1 MSTSA
6 YPKSLVGEPKIWH
19 HLSQAQ
25 LDWAYDQ
32 ANHAPNRVEVLN
44 NIALKSEVSRAQVP
58 PPLRL
63 PYGSQE
69 IERLDWYTCED
80 NNAPVV
86 FFVHGGAWKS
96 GTAHDNS
103 LFVHWLIK
111 LGCHVVIPDFDPVTS
126 VGGDLAHVAH
136 QVQEA
141 LFFTHQQSAPH
152 GADPRKIIVVGHSSG
167 AHLSA
172 CMVSRNWQ
180 AMGLEASPVAGLLC
194 CSGMYELEPVSL
206 SARSQYVQ
214 FTPQVVQELSP
225 LRHLEAFQMPVT
237 LLCGES
243 ESPEFI
249 RQFEAFRDALVAKD
263 AQNGAKKTHAPDVH
277 WVQGLNHFEML
288 ETLHDEHSVHAQAL
302 ADLIKRVRE
311 RLS

>member
-1 MSTSA
+1 MIRSA
-6 YPKSLVGEPKIWH
+6 YPKTLASEPKVWH

-32 ANHAPNRVEVLN
+32 ANHAPNRAEVLD
-44 NIALKSEVSRAQVP
+44 NIALKSELSRAQVP

-63 PYGSQE
+63 AYGSEE
-69 IERLDWYTCED
+69 IERLDWYSCGV

-96 GTAHDNS
+96 GTANDNS
-103 LFVHWLIK
+103 LFVHWLMK

-126 VGGDLAHVAH
+126 VGGDLAHVAQ

-141 LFFTHQQSAPH
+141 LFFTHQHCASH
-152 GADPRKIIVVGHSSG
+152 GADPQKIIVAGHSSG

-172 CMVSRNWQ
+172 CMVSRNWR
-180 AMGLEASPVAGLLC
+180 AMGLEATPVAGLLC

-214 FTPQVVQELSP
+214 FTPQVVQDLSP
-225 LRHLEAFQMPVT
+225 LRHLEAFQMPVS

-249 RQFEAFRDALVAKD
+249 RQFEAFGEALLAKD
-263 AQNGAKKTHAPDVH
+263 TQNGADKAPAPAVLR
-277 WVQGLNHFEML
+277 VPGLNHFEIL

-302 ADLIKRVRE
+302 TDLIHRVRV
-311 RLS
+311 S